1 MNLTKLNVNTIV
13 CFFIL
18 LLIASSGMKWIP
30 VLSLAGLKI
39 EVHNFVSICS
49 FFTLILVIFHRE
61 SFSISHEHFLL
72 LAIMCLISF
81 FSIIRGDDISPNLRV
96 SMPAVL
102 GSLILLQVRSTY
114 FIRKYYYHCFFL
126 LFLALFISASISDEA
141 LLSGLV
147 NYFSTLNRD
156 AFLYQ
161 TLRPIFNAFTPSV
174 GVPQYGGPL
183 VNHLSSGFYI
193 FFAIACAKL
202 LTNNRCLADWF
213 VATLSFFMIFSLF
226 SSTVLGA
233 TLVALFVFI
242 VLYLKEIKNTKV
254 LLTVTAIFSLGL
266 PLLLGYLVRYIT
278 EGLLN
283 DTKSITSRLSQ
294 NEYAIAAIE
303 DHIFLGYGSVTF
315 GGHGL
320 HNLPL
325 FAWTEGGILAFICVL
340 IFYYF
345 CLHSMLYALLHLS
358 KLRGA
363 LKYDAFLMLVLP
375 VFIITRTL
383 FGGGGGLPATT
394 EALALSLLIRAK
406 RDLKKEIRSLKLKF
420 Y

>member
-1 MNLTKLNVNTIV
+1 MNLAKLNINTIA

-18 LLIASSGMKWIP
+18 LLIASSGVKWIP
-30 VLSLAGLKI
+30 VLSFAGLRL

-49 FFTLILVIFHRE
+49 FTTLILVIFHRKG
-61 SFSISHEHFLL
+61 FSISREHVVF

-81 FSIIRGDDISPNLRV
+81 FSVIRGDNISPNLRV
-96 SMPAVL
+96 SLPAIL
-102 GSLILLQVRSTY
+102 GSLILLQVRNTY
-114 FIRKYYYHCFFL
+114 FIRKFYYHCFFL
-126 LFLALFISASISDEA
+126 LFLALFVSALVSGEA

-147 NYFSTLNRD
+147 KYFSTLNRD
-156 AFLYQ
+156 AFLFQ
-161 TLRPIFNAFTPSV
+161 TLRPIFNAFAPST
-174 GVPQYGGPL
+174 GAPQYGGPL

-193 FFAIACAKL
+193 FFVISCAKL
-202 LTNNRCLADWF
+202 LTANRCLADWF
-213 VATLSFFMIFSLF
+213 VATVSFFMIFSLF

-233 TLVALFVFI
+233 TLVALFIFI
-242 VLYLKEIKNTKV
+242 VIYLKDIKNHRV
-254 LLTVTAIFSLGL
+254 LLTAVAVFATAL
-266 PLLLGYLVRYIT
+266 PLLLSYLLSYLA

-283 DTKSITSRLSQ
+283 DSKSITSRMSQ

-303 DHIFLGYGSVTF
+303 DNIFFGYGSVTF

-325 FAWTEGGILAFICVL
+325 FAWSEGGILAFICVL

-345 CLHSMLYALLHLS
+345 CLHNMLYALLYLS

-363 LKYDAFLMLVLP
+363 LRYEAFLMLVLP
-375 VFIITRTL
+375 VFIIIRTL
-383 FGGGGGLPATT
+383 FGGGGGLLATT

-406 RDLKKEIRSLKLKF
+406 RDLQKETKPLKLKIH
-420 Y
+420 